1 MARRAEQVNDQVWCR
16 SRDRITAV
24 EVQVNDRLDDQ
35 VGCLAWDLVRSE
47 TRSQVMNEVM
57 NQVWDRV
64 WRRVWDQAVE
74 DTDGS
79 KSRA

>member
-1 MARRAEQVNDQVWCR
+1 MTRRAEQVNDQVWWQ
-16 SRDRITAV
+16 SSDRTAAV

-35 VGCLAWDLVRSE
+35 VGRLVWDLVYGRIE
-47 TRSQVMNEVM
+47 RQV
-57 NQVWDRV
+57 QWIACARV

-79 KSRA
+79 NSRA